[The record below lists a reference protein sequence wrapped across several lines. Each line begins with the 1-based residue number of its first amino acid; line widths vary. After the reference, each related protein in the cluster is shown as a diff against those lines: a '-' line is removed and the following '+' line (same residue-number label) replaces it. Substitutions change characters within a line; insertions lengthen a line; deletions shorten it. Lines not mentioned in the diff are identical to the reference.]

1 MGSKENGMKFARF
14 IKGAALSAVLCLP
27 ADLARARDDLEADL
41 NPTITGEGMTQDEI
55 KTFELATQ
63 PGGADQ
69 MVKRNIYIAKKL
81 CNPFVVKS
89 AENRRVYY
97 TYGTTMGPR
106 KGSVVVT
113 YTSIECRSNKK

>member
-1 MGSKENGMKFARF
+1 MGTKENGMNFTKF
-14 IKGAALSAVLCLP
+14 IKGAALSSVLCLP
-27 ADLARARDDLEADL
+27 AGLASARDNLEADL
-41 NPTITGEGMTQDEI
+41 NPIITAEGMTQDDI
-55 KTFELATQ
+55 KTYELATK
-63 PGGADQ
+63 PGGVDQ

-106 KGSVVVT
+106 EASRVVT
-113 YTSIECRSNKK
+113 YTSIECRSKKK